1 MNSLTS
7 MTEGFWTFLVI
18 VWNNESFKSIQ
29 NILSFCHKLKLY
41 FLITIFFQ
49 PDCGN
54 LWYFNLDYLIYQNS
68 EFENTPWGYKD
79 IETKKSKFGAKTQFL
94 CGRHILAVFLV
105 PAKHWFIILNI
116 LKGNL
121 TAFSEKCIFLILYFF
136 VQIRVFVYLDSSD

>member
-1 MNSLTS
+1 M
-7 MTEGFWTFLVI
+7 ETFD
-18 VWNNESFKSIQ
+18 
-29 NILSFCHKLKLY
+29 IL
-41 FLITIFFQ
+41 
-49 PDCGN
+49 
-54 LWYFNLDYLIYQNS
+54 NLDYLIYQNS

-121 TAFSEKCIFLILYFF
+121 TAFSEKCFF
-136 VQIRVFVYLDSSD
+136 CSNTIVCISGLLGLGRLNFQNRRDLTLKLLN